1 MGQEG
6 WREDAADRQRDFSR
20 PPGSLEGPRDLG
32 PLGAIPV
39 KDGTLFRVWAPKAR
53 SLHLVVEGHASGREK
68 HPMEREEAGY
78 FRLVLEGARPG
89 MDYRYLLDGE
99 ILRPDPASR
108 LQRSGVHGPSTV
120 WWPPEDPPAPFSGS
134 PLRHLIFYELHVGT
148 FSPTSDF
155 DGILPHLDH
164 LVKTGVTALELM
176 PLSQFP
182 GRRNWGYDGVFPF
195 AVQWS
200 YGGPDAL
207 LRLVREAHL
216 RGISVFLD
224 VVYNHLGPEGNY
236 LSDFGPY
243 FSTTTRTP
251 WGNALNFDGPDS
263 DHVRHYFLENLR
275 SLALTFDLDGFRLDA
290 IHAIRDQS
298 PHPFLADLSDLAGNI
313 GVRRGRPLPLIA
325 ESNAND
331 RFTVRPVEQGG
342 LGLDSQWSD
351 DFHHALHV
359 AFTGERLGYYRD
371 FSGFDDLKES
381 LAQGFVYRGQYAPSF
396 RCRRGSDSR
405 DLPGEAFVFFAQ
417 NHDQTGNRMQGE
429 RLAALLPPEALPAVA
444 ALVLLSPGLPLL
456 FMGEEYGET
465 RPFLYFTDHGDPDLI
480 EAVRKG
486 RQDEFAAFSWAGE
499 VPDPQDPETFERS
512 RLLLTD
518 PETSLSDFQ
527 ERLLAFTSRLAE
539 IRKTVSALSPPEAI
553 GGLQNRVFSPSD
565 SVLAIERRDFTCG
578 VLLLANLSSS
588 LRRVTFPTL
597 FDSSS
602 PLPPRKREILLDSRD
617 FFGPGKVVAPPS
629 PKTIEGEELALEP
642 FHVLLLAGRSL

>member
-1 MGQEG
+1 MG
-6 WREDAADRQRDFSR
+6 REDAVDRQRDFSQ

-32 PLGAIPV
+32 PLGATPV
-39 KDGTLFRVWAPKAR
+39 KGGTLFRVWAPKAR
-53 SLHLVVEGHASGREK
+53 SLHLVVKGGPSGDKK
-68 HPMEREEAGY
+68 HLMEREGNGY

-99 ILRPDPASR
+99 TLRPDPASR
-108 LQRSGVHGPSTV
+108 LQRYGVHGPSTV
-120 WWPPEDPPAPFSGS
+120 WWPPEDPPPPFSGS

-155 DGILPHLDH
+155 NGILPHLDH
-164 LVKTGVTALELM
+164 LVKTGVNALELM

-195 AVQWS
+195 AIQWS

-243 FSTTTRTP
+243 FSSTTRTP

-263 DHVRHYFLENLR
+263 DHVRHFFLENLR
-275 SLALTFDLDGFRLDA
+275 SLALAFDLDGFRLDA

-298 PHPFLADLSDLAGNI
+298 PHPFLADLSQLAGNI
-313 GVRRGRPLPLIA
+313 GARRGRPLPLIA

-331 RFTVRPVEQGG
+331 RFTVRPVVQGG
-342 LGLDSQWSD
+342 LGLNSQWSD

-359 AFTGERLGYYRD
+359 AFTGERLGYYQD
-371 FSGFDDLKES
+371 FSGFDDLKEC

-396 RCRRGSDSR
+396 RCRRGSGSR
-405 DLPGEAFVFFAQ
+405 DLPGESFVFFAQ

-429 RLAALLPPEALPAVA
+429 RLSALLPPEALPAVM

-480 EAVRKG
+480 EAVRRG
-486 RQDEFAAFSWAGE
+486 RQEEFAAFSWAGE
-499 VPDPQDPETFERS
+499 VPDPQSPETFERS
-512 RLLLTD
+512 RLILTD
-518 PETSLSDFQ
+518 PETPLSHFQ
-527 ERLLAFTSRLAE
+527 ESLLSFTSRLSE
-539 IRKTVSALSPPEAI
+539 IRKTLSALSPPEEI
-553 GGLQNRVFSPSD
+553 GGPQNRVLSAGD
-565 SVLAIERRDFTCG
+565 SVLAIERRDFSSG
-578 VLLLANLSSS
+578 VLLLLNLSSS
-588 LRRVTFPTL
+588 PRRVNLPSL
-597 FDSSS
+597 FAPAP
-602 PLPPRKREILLDSRD
+602 PLPFGGREILLDSRD
-617 FFGPGKVVAPPS
+617 FFATTKGATRPS
-629 PKTIEGEELALEP
+629 PKTVEGEELTLEP
-642 FHVLLLAGRSL
+642 FGVLLLAGSPL